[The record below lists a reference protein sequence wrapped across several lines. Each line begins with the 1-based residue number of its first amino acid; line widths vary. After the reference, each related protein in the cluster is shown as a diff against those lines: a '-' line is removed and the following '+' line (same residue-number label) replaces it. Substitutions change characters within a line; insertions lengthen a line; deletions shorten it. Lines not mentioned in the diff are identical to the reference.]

1 MAYYGQHGEER
12 RLAMIST
19 LLALFVSYL
28 KIGFFGFGGGYAM
41 LSLIHSE
48 VVVRNGWITNGEFTD
63 IVAISQMTPGP
74 IAINSATYIG
84 YEVAGIF
91 GSVVAT
97 VAVCLPAMTLMM
109 LITHFFLH
117 LEHNRYVRGV
127 VMGMRPVVVGM
138 IASAAL
144 LLILPHDTE
153 GQSFID
159 GWSWAIF
166 AIALLLSARKL
177 NPILLIVASGV
188 AGVVIYGF

>member
-1 MAYYGQHGEER
+1 MMGV
-12 RLAMIST
+12 
-19 LLALFVSYL
+19 LLQLFVSYL

-48 VVVRNGWITNGEFTD
+48 VVVRNGWLTNGEFSD

-84 YEVAGIF
+84 YEVAGVL

-97 VAVCLPAMTLMM
+97 VAVCLPALTIMM
-109 LITHFFLH
+109 LITRFFLR
-117 LEHNRYVRGV
+117 LRDNRYVQGV

-144 LLILPHDTE
+144 LLIFPHSAD
-153 GQSFID
+153 GRSFID

-166 AIALLLSARKL
+166 IGVLLASVKKV
-177 NPILLIVASGV
+177 NPILLIVLSAV
-188 AGVVIYGF
+188 AGIVIYGL